1 MAQTYIEKFNYYL
14 SIFLGEITNIYPEF
28 ADVVKTGYGELLE
41 NSESSNN
48 QYVKD
53 YMTVIKPYLSDVAS
67 KNEKIFKGIEP
78 INLLS
83 NIDFRDIWSKDINKN
98 TRENIWKYLQTLV
111 VIGKKIV
118 GDDEEIDDLLEKFN
132 SSKKDSS
139 DTSSTTNTAEKDG
152 GESAADSSMDDE
164 MLNMLKN
171 MSSMTQDPN
180 ESIPETSESEMKNL
194 FEGGIISDIA
204 QELTQELDLNNLDMG
219 NPQNMNEAFSNL
231 MGGSGG
237 GQNNFFNLV
246 TKVGEKIQNKVQSGQ
261 VNQGDL
267 MKEAQKMMGGLKNP
281 EKMANILKTKQ
292 QQTGGATRDR
302 LKKKLE
308 ARKASQASQSK

>member
-28 ADVVKTGYGELLE
+28 ADVVKSGYGELLE
-41 NSESSNN
+41 TPESSNN

-67 KNEKIFKGIEP
+67 KNEKIFKGLEP
-78 INLLS
+78 INLLT
-83 NIDFRDIWSKDINKN
+83 NIDFRDIWSKDINQN

-118 GDDEEIDDLLEKFN
+118 GDDEEIDDLLQKFN
-132 SSKKDSS
+132 SSKTESNDDSGEAES
-139 DTSSTTNTAEKDG
+139 QAENNNT
-152 GESAADSSMDDE
+152 MDDE

-180 ESIPETSESEMKNL
+180 ESLPDTSENEMKNL
-194 FEGGIISDIA
+194 FDGGIISDIA

-231 MGGSGG
+231 MGGGGG

-308 ARKASQASQSK
+308 ARKASQTSQSK

>member
-1 MAQTYIEKFNYYL
+1 MSQTYIEKFNYYL

-28 ADVVKTGYGELLE
+28 ADIVKSGYGELLE
-41 NSESSNN
+41 TPESSNN

-53 YMTVIKPYLSDVAS
+53 YMTVIKPYLSDVAG
-67 KNEKIFKGIEP
+67 KNEKIFKGLEP
-78 INLLS
+78 INLLT
-83 NIDFRDIWSKDINKN
+83 NIDFRDIWSKDINQN

-118 GDDEEIDDLLEKFN
+118 GEDEEIDDLLQKFN
-132 SSKKDSS
+132 SSK
-139 DTSSTTNTAEKDG
+139 T
-152 GESAADSSMDDE
+152 ESNADSTEAESQGEDSNTMDDE

-180 ESIPETSESEMKNL
+180 ESIPETSENDMKNL

-231 MGGSGG
+231 MGGGG

-308 ARKASQASQSK
+308 ARKASQASQASQSK